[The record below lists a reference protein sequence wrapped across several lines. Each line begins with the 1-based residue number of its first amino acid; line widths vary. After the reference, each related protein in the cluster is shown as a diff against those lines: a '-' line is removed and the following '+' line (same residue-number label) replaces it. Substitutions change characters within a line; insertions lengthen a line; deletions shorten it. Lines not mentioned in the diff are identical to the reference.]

1 MKVVW
6 YLLLLFILPIA
17 VVSQDI
23 GRLKMGKGSTKTY
36 AVVIGISDYQNEA
49 IPNLRFAHRDAFAFD
64 AYLKSESGGSLSDD
78 QVTLL
83 INEQATTAGIAAA
96 MDWLLEVV
104 AEGDQAII
112 YFSGHGDVET
122 KTNTQ
127 HGFLLSYDS
136 PATTYI
142 AGAYPLF
149 YLQSVIATLSSAKQA
164 KVFMVMDACHSGK
177 LAGSSVGGSAATS
190 SALAKQF
197 ANEIKIMS
205 CQPDQFSL
213 EGEQWGGG
221 RGVFSYHLI
230 EGLTGLADQN
240 EDYKVNLLELERY
253 LEDQVQIAVAPD
265 SQLPMSVGNKTS
277 IVAFV
282 AEEALLALKA
292 SKKEELP
299 MLAFASSRGI
309 EDQVLASLDTFTRQQ
324 YLAFKARLTTG
335 PLLPEDR
342 EIASEPGATAYEY
355 YLELRDK
362 PALKLLYGSMKRSL
376 VVALQDEAQQVINSY
391 LQVRGEQ
398 TSSYSFDNREEIVK
412 NQKYARYLAVSAELL
427 GEQHYMYADLR
438 AKEYFFSARSDYHQA
453 LQNVGQRDAFLHAA
467 LQKLNMGLSL
477 QENAPHILSEIGIV
491 YGDLGEYEQSIAHY
505 ERALELS
512 PMWPVP
518 YYLLAADFFN
528 KNEFT
533 LAIEYAKKA
542 LVLQPAYENAFS
554 ILLSTY
560 YMQEKYDLM
569 VDLCQATLQKDSSYL
584 AAYFH
589 LGQAYNA
596 LGEPDTC
603 EAMLLKAMNLAPA
616 NPLVYSYLGE
626 FYLEQERYETAI
638 AFIQQAIA
646 ADPLDPFPYY
656 ILAYCHRATRQWAEA
671 SAVYRK
677 VLEFYPD
684 DFVSLGQLGLVNLAQ
699 RQYEK
704 AWERFNQAAALGPDD
719 PLNAYNYCC
728 YYYQGRQRELAFQWL
743 EKAFQLGLSHYLDH
757 FEVQLAICFKS
768 LTKTKQFKQL
778 KAQYKTE

>member
-1 MKVVW
+1 MNFFW
-6 YLLLLFILPIA
+6 CTLLLLMLPLA
-17 VVSQDI
+17 VVPQDI
-23 GRLKMGKGSTKTY
+23 GRLTMGKGSTKTY

-49 IPNLRFAHRDAFAFD
+49 IPNLRFAHRDALAFD

-177 LAGSSVGGSAATS
+177 LAGSSVGGSTATS

-342 EIASEPGATAYEY
+342 GIAIEPEMTAYEY
-355 YLELRDK
+355 YLNLRDK

-376 VVALQDEAQQVINSY
+376 VVALQDEAQQVINNYLEVREEQATSY
-391 LQVRGEQ
+391 G
-398 TSSYSFDNREEIVK
+398 FDNRKEIRK

-438 AKEYFFSARSDYHQA
+438 AKEYFFLARVEYHRAMENVNQRNA
-453 LQNVGQRDAFLHAA
+453 LLHSA
-467 LQKLNMGLSL
+467 LQKLNMGLSF
-477 QENAPHILSEIGIV
+477 QQNAPHILSEIGSI
-491 YGDLGEYEQSIAHY
+491 YSDLGDYEQSIAHY

-512 PMWPVP
+512 PTWPIP
-518 YYLLAADFFN
+518 YFMLAADFFN
-528 KNEFT
+528 KDEFS
-533 LAIEYAKKA
+533 LAIKYAEKT
-542 LVLQPAYENAFS
+542 LELQPGYQNAFS
-554 ILLSTY
+554 IMLSTY
-560 YMQEKYDLM
+560 YTQDKYDLM
-569 VDLCQATLQKDSSYL
+569 VDLCRNALEKDSSYL
-584 AAYFH
+584 AAYLPLGLAYDALGKPDSCEAILMKAMDLAPENALVYNY
-589 LGQAYNA
+589 LGQ
-596 LGEPDTC
+596 
-603 EAMLLKAMNLAPA
+603 
-616 NPLVYSYLGE
+616 
-626 FYLEQERYETAI
+626 FYFNQERYDKAI
-638 AFIQQAIA
+638 EFVNKAITIDSLDASSYSLLAFIHLERKEWA
-646 ADPLDPFPYY
+646 A
-656 ILAYCHRATRQWAEA
+656 A
-671 SAVYRK
+671 SAAFTK
-677 VLEFYPD
+677 SQDFYPD
-684 DFVSLGQLGLVNLAQ
+684 DFVALGQLGLISLAQ
-699 RQYEK
+699 GQYEK
-704 AWERFNQAAALGPDD
+704 AWERFNQAAALAPDD

-728 YYYQGRQRELAFQWL
+728 YYYEQGQRELAFQWL
-743 EKAFQLGLSHYLDH
+743 EKAFQLGLYSYLNNL
-757 FEVQLAICFKS
+757 EVQLAVCFKS
-768 LTKTKQFKQL
+768 LTRTKQFKQL
-778 KAQYKTE
+778 KAQYKME